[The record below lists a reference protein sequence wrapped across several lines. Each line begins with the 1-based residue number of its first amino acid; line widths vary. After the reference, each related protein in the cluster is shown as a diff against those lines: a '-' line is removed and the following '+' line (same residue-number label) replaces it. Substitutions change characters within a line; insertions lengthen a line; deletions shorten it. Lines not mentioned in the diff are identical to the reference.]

1 MLSITRNSTAQD
13 PFVQPIVTICLVSL
27 HQIFNE
33 KGRRKK
39 DTHLLEFYYTPDTRL
54 GSRASSLGASRAV
67 PLGPVLRKALSLVQC
82 STVANLKFLIIFEQR
97 SRGFTFHGGLQIL

>member
-1 MLSITRNSTAQD
+1 MLSMTRNSTTQD
-13 PFVQPIVTICLVSL
+13 PFVQPLVTICLISL

-39 DTHLLEFYYTPDTRL
+39 GTHLLELYDMPDTRL

-67 PLGPVLRKALSLVQC
+67 PLGPVLRKALSLV
-82 STVANLKFLIIFEQR
+82 
-97 SRGFTFHGGLQIL
+97 